1 MKSVLNKSMNQELIG
16 LLELMTNADVEINNF
31 VKLCKYI
38 RGC

>member
-16 LLELMTNADVEINNF
+16 LLELMTNADVEVNNF
-31 VKLCKYI
+31 VELCKYI